1 MALSNLDQRII
12 PSLEYTRRDEI
23 TFSLLGIIECPIII
37 GTSDNM
43 IIFNHQFYDRE
54 AFDKHRRFEQIA
66 QERLIASD
74 YIEREDARLL
84 DPRTNQKF
92 NATYAIRTLYHNRP
106 SRAMIANLIVKRISG
121 ITVLE
126 IDQFLPTLDDY
137 NTNSANFVSQIQGIA
152 ASRSLQHEEYCRH
165 IEDL

>member
-43 IIFNHQFYDRE
+43 VIFNHQFYDRE
-54 AFDKHRRFEQIA
+54 AFDKHRRFEQIG
-66 QERLIASD
+66 QDNLIARGRMN
-74 YIEREDARLL
+74 REDARLL

-92 NATYAIRTLYHNRP
+92 NTTYAIRTLYHNRP

-126 IDQFLPTLDDY
+126 IDQFFRRWTTTIRILLILY
-137 NTNSANFVSQIQGIA
+137 HKFK
-152 ASRSLQHEEYCRH
+152 E
-165 IEDL
+165 